1 MFPFFL
7 YYYDVEMGYFLGSDL
22 GIHKMGCNYYSVAA
36 LPLEYL
42 SSLNN
47 IFVAFLLYSSDQGH
61 SKVNN
66 NKMFA
71 VLIR

>member
-1 MFPFFL
+1 MFPFFS
-7 YYYDVEMGYFLGSDL
+7 YYDDVEMGYLLGSHL
-22 GIHKMGCNYYSVAA
+22 GIHKMRCDYYSVAA
-36 LPLEYL
+36 LPPEYL

-47 IFVAFLLYSSDQGH
+47 ILVAFLLHSSDQGH

-66 NKMFA
+66 NRMFA